1 MKKQKSLRQL
11 AKELGV
17 SHSYLS
23 QVRHGKRP
31 ASEKVVSKM
40 VSKSEANSGLKIR
53 RSNPC
58 GFESHSRHQLKPLN
72 ILLNTF
78 WFSFPCVTEE

>member
-1 MKKQKSLRQL
+1 MKKKQSLRAL

-23 QVRHGKRP
+23 QVQHGKRP
-31 ASEKVVSKM
+31 ASDKVQEALDMVSM

-53 RSNPC
+53 RRNPC
-58 GFESHSRHQLKPLN
+58 GFESLSRHQANLR
-72 ILLNTF
+72 
-78 WFSFPCVTEE
+78 S

>member
-1 MKKQKSLRQL
+1 MKKQKSLRAL
-11 AKELGV
+11 ARELGV

-31 ASEKVVSKM
+31 ASGKIQEALDMVSM

-53 RSNPC
+53 RTLSLWVRVPPPAPT
-58 GFESHSRHQLKPLN
+58 Q
-72 ILLNTF
+72 
-78 WFSFPCVTEE
+78 V